1 MNNGV
6 PKYPD
11 RTKNGLGIRGYMISQ
26 MNAVWVSADQL
37 KTKELTSLSKQA
49 FYNYT
54 LGYPYADQKL
64 TVNASD
70 VERNRRGD
78 LPESPRDRGD
88 YKFISVGIDWGNRH
102 WVSIHGVRTNGQVD
116 LIKLFS
122 VGKANPLNPDAID
135 TDIQSIRL
143 QLAPYEPDII
153 VADVGD
159 SGDKVAKLIQ
169 IYGKDRVFGC
179 VYPSTPKS
187 TGNLVPSWNVQGNKV
202 SADKLMQN
210 KRYISNMKDGVIGF
224 YNKMDSEL
232 MLYIEHWG
240 NVVIRDEEDEK
251 SPTGFRQT
259 IGRKGDDHTL

>member
-1 MNNGV
+1 M
-6 PKYPD
+6 
-11 RTKNGLGIRGYMISQ
+11 
-26 MNAVWVSADQL
+26 
-37 KTKELTSLSKQA
+37 
-49 FYNYT
+49 
-54 LGYPYADQKL
+54 
-64 TVNASD
+64 
-70 VERNRRGD
+70 
-78 LPESPRDRGD
+78 
-88 YKFISVGIDWGNRH
+88 
-102 WVSIHGVRTNGQVD
+102 D